1 MTLTPWRI
9 IIPAT
14 GGPEVLQREAFTPRQ
29 PGPGELLVR
38 NTAIGVNF
46 IDIYFRTGLYPQRL
60 PGGIGREAAGVVEA
74 VGPDVTGFAVGD
86 RVAWLGADGYATHA
100 TVKAAS
106 TFPLNDAMSDEDA
119 AALLLKGLTAW
130 MLAEGVRPVKPG
142 MNVLIYAASGGVG
155 SLLVPWVKSLGGFVI
170 AHTGTPEKAERA
182 HAAGAD
188 VALSCPLSELAENV
202 RAATDGHGADLIL
215 DSVGKDSWPASLKAV
230 ARLGLIATY
239 GNASGPVPPFAPLE
253 LTNAGSAYVTRPT
266 MFDWIAD
273 PENRKIA
280 WNRLQQLVAKGTI
293 SANIH
298 QRFKLS
304 EAAEA
309 HRQLESRQTT
319 GATILI
325 PD

>member
-1 MTLTPWRI
+1 MTLTPWRTVI
-9 IIPAT
+9 RET
-14 GGPEVLQREAFTPRQ
+14 GGPEVLMREEFTPRP
-29 PGPGELLVR
+29 PGPGELLVC

-46 IDIYFRTGLYPQRL
+46 IDIYFRTGLYPQSL

-74 VGPDVTGFAVGD
+74 VGPGVTDFAVGD

-106 TFPLNDAMSDEDA
+106 TFPLSDGMSDEDA

-170 AHTGTPEKAERA
+170 AHTGSAEKATRA
-182 HAAGAD
+182 HEAGAD
-188 VALSCPLSELAENV
+188 VALSCALDELSDNV

-215 DSVGKDSWPASLKAV
+215 DSVGRDSWPVSLQAV

-239 GNASGPVPPFAPLE
+239 GNASGPVPPFAPLD

-273 PENRKIA
+273 PQHRKTA

-304 EAAEA
+304 EAAAA
-309 HRQLESRQTT
+309 HRKLESRKTM
-319 GATILI
+319 GATILL